1 MTRFLTLTGALVALG
16 LATAPADARTATWV
30 SGKGADSGDCSF
42 SAPCRS
48 FAYAITQTAPGGE
61 IDVADSAGYGALTI
75 DRAISIVNDSSLAKV
90 AVGSGATGI
99 TINAN
104 ANDAVHLRGLTIE
117 GAGVGAIGVQ
127 FNTGASLDILN
138 CVVRHFATD
147 GIFLAPT
154 TPSTFSITNSF
165 VADITG
171 TGIDIRPPGA
181 AGVNGVIN
189 GVTVRDAVTGIAVK
203 GFASTA
209 TDPLTVRV
217 INSTVDNAS
226 TWGFYSSS
234 STGHPNA
241 VLSLRNVSVSNSATG
256 ILASGTTGFV
266 ILAHSFISGG
276 IAVNTDSGKIYT
288 YGDNAIDGTS
298 VPMFQINLQ

>member
-1 MTRFLTLTGALVALG
+1 MTKFLTLAGTLVALG
-16 LATAPADARTATWV
+16 LATPAYAAWV
-30 SGKGADSGDCSF
+30 SGKGVDSGACGF
-42 SAPCRS
+42 GAPCRT
-48 FAYAITQTAPGGE
+48 FAYAIGQTAAGGE
-61 IDVADSAGYGALTI
+61 IDVLDSAGYGPLTI
-75 DRAISIVNDSSLAKV
+75 DRAISIVNDGSLAKV

-99 TINAN
+99 TIA
-104 ANDAVHLRGLTIE
+104 AGSGDAIHLRGLTIE
-117 GAGVGAIGVQ
+117 GDGVGAIGIQ
-127 FNTGASLDILN
+127 FNAGVSLDILD
-138 CVVRHFATD
+138 CVVRHFKTD

-165 VADITG
+165 VADIGG
-171 TGIDIRPPGA
+171 TSIDIRPPGS
-181 AGVNGVIN
+181 AGVNGVID
-189 GVTVRDAVTGIAVK
+189 GVTVKNTITGIALK

-209 TDPLTVRV
+209 TDPLSVRV
-217 INSTVDNAS
+217 VNSTVDNAS
-226 TWGFYSSS
+226 VWGFYSSS
-234 STGHPNA
+234 SPGHPNA

-266 ILAHSFISGG
+266 ILTHSFISGG